1 MIDRLSSLGCTPS
14 CDVLRGD
21 ALVPLLAELGHG
33 WQLVS
38 EKKLEKTF
46 TFDDFRDA
54 LSFVNRVG
62 AVAEEENHHPD
73 IQLSYGKA
81 VVQVWTHDVGGLTQ
95 NDFVLAAKI
104 ERKAEPA

>member
-14 CDVLRGD
+14 CTGIAGD

-33 WQLVS
+33 WQLVG

-46 TFDDFRDA
+46 VFDDFRDA
-54 LSFVNRVG
+54 LAFVNQVG
-62 AVAEEENHHPD
+62 TVAEEENHHPD

-81 VVQVWTHDVGGLTQ
+81 VIQIWTHDVGGLTQ

-104 ERKAEPA
+104 EQRADAA

>member
-1 MIDRLSSLGCTPS
+1 MIDRLSSLGCTAACTAITP
-14 CDVLRGD
+14 D
-21 ALVPLLAELGHG
+21 ALVPLLAELSHG

-46 TFDDFRDA
+46 TFSDFRDA
-54 LSFVNRVG
+54 LSFVNRIG

-73 IQLSYGKA
+73 IRLTYGKV
-81 VVQVWTHDVGGLTQ
+81 VVQIWTHDVGGLTQ

-104 ERKAEPA
+104 EKRVEPA